1 MSNVISFPVDKRNR
15 QIEYQ
20 EFKDTVEANVSVMEN
35 VVFNDMEAMLAS
47 APTNVAWT
55 IKLTKWYL
63 MGVIKMYPDVL
74 PALTFELQENTC
86 QMKVVIGEHHV
97 PFLTLSADDRDETP
111 QDIQWAVDP
120 ASCLEKALEDIILC
134 RTILNPI
141 GFDIGMLTRHD
152 VHFIHQKTNT
162 AYTTQTWV
170 SDDCLIKLRINV
182 SMIEQLEKVMAS
194 DFDTDEVKRLV
205 SELLAA
211 EMDSE
216 V

>member
-1 MSNVISFPVDKRNR
+1 MSNVISFPTNKRHR
-15 QIEYQ
+15 EIEYQ
-20 EFKDTVEANVSVMEN
+20 EFKDTVEANVTAMEN
-35 VVFNDMEAMLAS
+35 VVFKDMEVMLQT
-47 APTNVAWT
+47 APRKIAWT

-120 ASCLEKALEDIILC
+120 ASCLEEALKDITLC

-152 VHFIHQKTNT
+152 VHFIHQKTDGSH
-162 AYTTQTWV
+162 TTQSWV

-194 DFDTDEVKRLV
+194 DFDNNEVKRLV

-211 EMDSE
+211 EMDTG